1 MGKARRWLRR
11 ALMVWITL
19 VITAIALGAV
29 YPPVMEHI
37 NGSVATVHT
46 AIIGLFSLVLRS
58 LSRDDVLEDS

>member
-1 MGKARRWLRR
+1 
-11 ALMVWITL
+11 MVWITL